1 MRENEKPTEG
11 NMPPVNA
18 GEHSQQSPEQSP
30 ELLAR
35 EQERQRYREERERMA
50 PPPQSRRHMPRSRM
64 GRAMFRMRRFF
75 ARSRRTLLIAL
86 VVALSGIMLLI
97 SILVIQYI
105 TINQSVGGSSSTGT
119 YDPSGNDGRERVLI
133 VPYTDS
139 VDVTD
144 PMVRAYADKDTNQSV
159 ASIMSAYKR
168 RNSRADTERSVEL
181 QYSVENLSSA
191 KRIKTVRFIL
201 SENEDYSN
209 PRVLY
214 ADGSRDG
221 KVSFNHLKT
230 GTRYFYKVVVT
241 LNDATTLEAESF
253 FVTAVA
259 PRFVSVSS
267 TQNSTLLNVRD
278 LGGWMS
284 VEQDGVKKSIRQGM
298 IFRGCEL
305 DGYND
310 TDCNIDPDAGVSD
323 MLGVLGI
330 HTELD
335 LRGENGIAGYN
346 ALGYNVNHIRVNC
359 QPYYNDKSTV
369 AQREAVQEAIR
380 QVFAVLADESNY
392 PIYIH
397 DVYGCDETGMIC
409 YLLEA
414 VLGVNDTELKK
425 DFDMSAFSL
434 CAPTSSVY
442 QGFVQMVRIYG
453 NGNST
458 QERVVDFLTGT
469 CGVPAGDLLRIRSI
483 LLEDAAA

>member
-35 EQERQRYREERERMA
+35 EQERQRYREERARMA

-133 VPYTDS
+133 VPYTDP

-305 DGYND
+305 DGYN
-310 TDCNIDPDAGVSD
+310 
-323 MLGVLGI
+323 
-330 HTELD
+330 
-335 LRGENGIAGYN
+335 

>member
-1 MRENEKPTEG
+1 M
-11 NMPPVNA
+11 
-18 GEHSQQSPEQSP
+18 
-30 ELLAR
+30 
-35 EQERQRYREERERMA
+35 
-50 PPPQSRRHMPRSRM
+50 
-64 GRAMFRMRRFF
+64 
-75 ARSRRTLLIAL
+75 
-86 VVALSGIMLLI
+86 
-97 SILVIQYI
+97 
-105 TINQSVGGSSSTGT
+105 
-119 YDPSGNDGRERVLI
+119 
-133 VPYTDS
+133 
-139 VDVTD
+139 
-144 PMVRAYADKDTNQSV
+144 
-159 ASIMSAYKR
+159 
-168 RNSRADTERSVEL
+168 
-181 QYSVENLSSA
+181 
-191 KRIKTVRFIL
+191 
-201 SENEDYSN
+201 
-209 PRVLY
+209 
-214 ADGSRDG
+214 
-221 KVSFNHLKT
+221 
-230 GTRYFYKVVVT
+230 T

-310 TDCNIDPDAGVSD
+310 ADCNIDPDAGVSD

>member
-1 MRENEKPTEG
+1 MKENEMPTEENKPLDNG
-11 NMPPVNA
+11 A
-18 GEHSQQSPEQSP
+18 EHSEAEKSPEM
-30 ELLAR
+30 LAR
-35 EQERQRYREERERMA
+35 ERERQRYREEMA
-50 PPPQSRRHMPRSRM
+50 RRTPPPQARNRMPRSRM
-64 GRAMFRMRRFF
+64 GRRMFRFRRFL
-75 ARSRRTLLIAL
+75 AKSRRALLIAL
-86 VVALSGIMLLI
+86 VVALSGVFLFI

-105 TINQSVGGSSSTGT
+105 TIDQSVNNQSTST
-119 YDPSGNDGRERVLI
+119 YDASGDDGAERVLI
-133 VPYTDS
+133 VPYTDP
-139 VDVTD
+139 VDIVD
-144 PMVRAYADKDTNQSV
+144 PMVRAYADKDSNQSV
-159 ASIMSAYKR
+159 LAVMSAYKKQ
-168 RNSRADTERSVEL
+168 NSRADTERSVEL
-181 QYSVENLSSA
+181 AYSVENLSSA
-191 KRIKTVRFIL
+191 KRIKTVRFVL

-209 PRVLY
+209 PRILY
-214 ADGSRDG
+214 ADGSREG
-221 KVSFNHLKT
+221 KVTFSHLKT
-230 GTRYFYKVVVT
+230 GTRYFYKVIVT
-241 LNDATTLEAESF
+241 LNDATTLETESYF
-253 FVTAVA
+253 ETAVA
-259 PRFVSVSS
+259 PRFVSISS

-284 VEQDGVKKSIRQGM
+284 AEVDGVSKSIRQGM

-310 TDCNIDPDAGVSD
+310 ADCNISTEGVSD
-323 MLGVLGI
+323 MLAVLGI

-335 LRGENGIAGYN
+335 LRGDNGIAGYN
-346 ALGYNVNHIRVNC
+346 ALGYNVNHVRINC

-369 AQREAVQEAIR
+369 AQREAVQAGIR
-380 QVFAVLADESNY
+380 QVFALLADESNY

-414 VLGVNDTELKK
+414 VLGVSDAELKK
-425 DFDMSAFSL
+425 DYDMSAFSL

-469 CGVPAGDLLRIRSI
+469 CGVPAGDLLKIRSI

>member
-18 GEHSQQSPEQSP
+18 GERSQQSPEQSP

-35 EQERQRYREERERMA
+35 EQERQRYREERARMA

-86 VVALSGIMLLI
+86 VVALSGIMLPI

-133 VPYTDS
+133 VPYTDP

-310 TDCNIDPDAGVSD
+310 ADCNIDPDAGVSD

-369 AQREAVQEAIR
+369 AQREAVQEGIR

>member
-18 GEHSQQSPEQSP
+18 GEHGQQSPEQSP

-35 EQERQRYREERERMA
+35 EQERQRYREERARMA

-105 TINQSVGGSSSTGT
+105 TINQSVGGSASTGT

-133 VPYTDS
+133 VPYTDP

-214 ADGSRDG
+214 ADGSR
-221 KVSFNHLKT
+221 T
-230 GTRYFYKVVVT
+230 GRCP
-241 LNDATTLEAESF
+241 L
-253 FVTAVA
+253 
-259 PRFVSVSS
+259 
-267 TQNSTLLNVRD
+267 
-278 LGGWMS
+278 
-284 VEQDGVKKSIRQGM
+284 I
-298 IFRGCEL
+298 I
-305 DGYND
+305 
-310 TDCNIDPDAGVSD
+310 
-323 MLGVLGI
+323 
-330 HTELD
+330 
-335 LRGENGIAGYN
+335 
-346 ALGYNVNHIRVNC
+346 
-359 QPYYNDKSTV
+359 
-369 AQREAVQEAIR
+369 
-380 QVFAVLADESNY
+380 
-392 PIYIH
+392 
-397 DVYGCDETGMIC
+397 
-409 YLLEA
+409 
-414 VLGVNDTELKK
+414 
-425 DFDMSAFSL
+425 
-434 CAPTSSVY
+434 
-442 QGFVQMVRIYG
+442 
-453 NGNST
+453 
-458 QERVVDFLTGT
+458 
-469 CGVPAGDLLRIRSI
+469 
-483 LLEDAAA
+483 

>member
-35 EQERQRYREERERMA
+35 EQERQRYREERARMA

-86 VVALSGIMLLI
+86 VVALSGVMLLI

-133 VPYTDS
+133 VPYTDP

-310 TDCNIDPDAGVSD
+310 ADCNIDPDAGVSD

-335 LRGENGIAGYN
+335 LRGESGIAGYN
-346 ALGYNVNHIRVNC
+346 ALGYLSLIHI
-359 QPYYNDKSTV
+359 
-369 AQREAVQEAIR
+369 
-380 QVFAVLADESNY
+380 
-392 PIYIH
+392 
-397 DVYGCDETGMIC
+397 
-409 YLLEA
+409 
-414 VLGVNDTELKK
+414 
-425 DFDMSAFSL
+425 
-434 CAPTSSVY
+434 
-442 QGFVQMVRIYG
+442 
-453 NGNST
+453 
-458 QERVVDFLTGT
+458 
-469 CGVPAGDLLRIRSI
+469 
-483 LLEDAAA
+483 